1 MCISRK
7 ETMSFEI
14 HTELPKQLLID
25 LEDRNARIRKE
36 CKIWIVELSSEESQ
50 SYFRDFLE
58 APDDD
63 EVDPV
68 VQVTF
73 GPPMNPYISPAMQVE
88 VWSVISIYLLKNNF
102 LPGAT
107 PAGGIQ
113 YHHTKIA
120 LQKVQDEIEHPD
132 WVAES
137 IPLLQ
142 GMDSGIVICDFTMV
156 YANCV
161 VVRRLYRR

>member
-1 MCISRK
+1 
-7 ETMSFEI
+7 
-14 HTELPKQLLID
+14 
-25 LEDRNARIRKE
+25 
-36 CKIWIVELSSEESQ
+36 
-50 SYFRDFLE
+50 
-58 APDDD
+58 
-63 EVDPV
+63 
-68 VQVTF
+68 
-73 GPPMNPYISPAMQVE
+73 MNPYISPATQVE
-88 VWSVISIYLLKNNF
+88 VWSVISTYLLKNNF
-102 LPGAT
+102 LPGAPAIPWILNNNP

-113 YHHTKIA
+113 YYHTKIA